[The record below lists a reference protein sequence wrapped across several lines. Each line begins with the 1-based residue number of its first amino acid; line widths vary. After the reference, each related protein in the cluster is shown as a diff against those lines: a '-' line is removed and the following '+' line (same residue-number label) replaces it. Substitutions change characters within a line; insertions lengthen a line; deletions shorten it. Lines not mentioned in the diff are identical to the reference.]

1 MAEIQRTGK
10 MRFKLGVFLL
20 ILNIPYG
27 IGGAAIAASIGV
39 ASGHKLFWS
48 AVAVAIYASSWAM
61 LGLGVLLAG
70 PEGLQYARELR
81 NRLFKKK
88 Q

>member
-1 MAEIQRTGK
+1 
-10 MRFKLGVFLL
+10 MRFKVGMLFL
-20 ILNIPYG
+20 IINIPYG

-39 ASGHKLFWS
+39 ASGNKLFWN
-48 AVAVAIYASSWAM
+48 AVAVVIYASSWAM

-70 PEGLQYARELR
+70 REGLQYARELW